1 MKPRKKV
8 KDFTLEETKLLM
20 DLSECAMFSALQG
33 PDIALLYGN
42 KKLYSM
48 IQYTP
53 EEFSEKF
60 QNHLMEIILPED
72 KQKVRM
78 LIARQSAAG
87 GVIHLEFRIQRK
99 DGIAQW
105 VSLSASSVTVDGT
118 MRYYCSCINVTQQK
132 RTLQEVYNAK
142 QEVDTIANSIPGG
155 VIKLRVADFTLLY
168 ANDGFYQISGYSRAD
183 YFALFGNQCDKA
195 IYPEDV
201 KLVKSMVHSAVEN
214 HGTLSFAYR
223 ILDKNEGVRW
233 FYINGRRV
241 EDHDCSPVYLCII
254 MDITDRKRM
263 EEKLEDNVRR
273 SRYLH
278 RYMKEVEWTY
288 HVDTDKFCR
297 SGDLISTFSTE
308 EEFTGFLA
316 TGFLDKVTHPEDAE
330 KLKRAIEE
338 RAATIG
344 KSQGIFRV
352 KNNHGNYNAMQIS
365 MVSISLTED
374 DKPDRIYGESRML
387 QENAMFASSM
397 AAQKASAQVPANNE
411 ILVPEGDYR
420 EEETDAVTKLMGLRV
435 FAKAAKVVLT
445 DRDEDQNY
453 GVLCC
458 DINAF
463 QKLNF
468 HYGVSSGNEILR
480 LYGGVLSR
488 SLAYRGLAC
497 RIKGDYFILL
507 FQYKEYRELLKTLS
521 QMMREMTD
529 EEQKLSFKIYGL
541 TCGIYLVQSED
552 KGSDFNHMIECA
564 DLARRSIKGI
574 RGNHF
579 AIYTDDLEKNRFYE
593 EELIQEISEAM
604 QNGTMEICYQ
614 PRVRE
619 TKDNVMG
626 CKVVPGVQRK
636 NGEYIPLEDIRRYVD
651 RNSEIQQLSFYV
663 LSHVCQ
669 TQGAWKAKGKK
680 IMPISID
687 ITQGQLC
694 MQGAVDRIDNIVKK
708 NNIDPFYIL
717 FEIQEQYFKDLIP
730 DFQLAL
736 EDLHRR
742 GYRLI
747 ISRFGSD
754 HTALQAVRH
763 LPIHAIKFHGEFFKE
778 NMANEKERLMYRTI
792 VKLMKELGLEVS
804 CGGIHTK
811 MQEDVARDVGCDI
824 LEGDMYY
831 GSIRNDVYEK
841 CFLSN

>member
-1 MKPRKKV
+1 MKPRKKI
-8 KDFTLEETKLLM
+8 KDFTLEETKQLM

-33 PDIALLYGN
+33 PDITLLFGN

-78 LIARQSAAG
+78 LIARQSTMG
-87 GVIHLEFRIQRK
+87 GVIHLEFRIRRK
-99 DGIAQW
+99 DGVAQW
-105 VSLSASSVTVDGT
+105 ISLSASSIMVDDT
-118 MRYYCSCINVTQQK
+118 MRYYCSCINITQQK

-155 VIKLRVADFTLLY
+155 VIKLRVFDFTLLY

-183 YFALFGNQCDKA
+183 YFALFGNQCDKV
-195 IYPEDV
+195 IYPDDV
-201 KLVKSMVHSAVEN
+201 KLVKSMVQSAVEN

-223 ILDKNEGVRW
+223 ILDKNKDVRW

-241 EDHDCSPVYLCII
+241 EDQDCSPVYLCII

-288 HVDTDKFCR
+288 HVDIDKFCR

-308 EEFTGFLA
+308 EEVTDFLA
-316 TGFLDKVTHPEDAE
+316 GDFIDKITHPEDAD
-330 KLKRAIEE
+330 KLRRAIEE
-338 RAATIG
+338 RARTIG
-344 KSQGIFRV
+344 KSQSVFRV
-352 KNNHGNYNAMQIS
+352 KNNQGNFHSTLIS
-365 MVSISLTED
+365 MVSISLTDD

-387 QENAMFASSM
+387 QENTVFASSV
-397 AAQKASAQVPANNE
+397 AAQKASVQTAQSEMIA
-411 ILVPEGDYR
+411 LPEGDSPK
-420 EEETDAVTKLMGLRV
+420 EERDAVTDLMSV
-435 FAKAAKVVLT
+435 KEFVKAVKEVLAS
-445 DRDEDQNY
+445 RDEKENY
-453 GVLCC
+453 GILCC

-488 SLAYRGLAC
+488 SLAYNNLAC
-497 RIKGDYFILL
+497 RVKGDYFMLL

-529 EEQKLSFKIYGL
+529 EEQKVSYKIFGL

-552 KGSDFNHMIECA
+552 KDSDFNHMIECA

-579 AIYTDDLEKNRFYE
+579 SIYTDDLERNRFYE

-604 QNGTMEICYQ
+604 QNGAMEICYQ
-614 PRVRE
+614 PRIKE
-619 TKDNVMG
+619 TKENVIG

-651 RNSEIQQLSFYV
+651 RNSEIQQLPFYV
-663 LSHVCQ
+663 LSHVCS
-669 TQGAWKAKGKK
+669 TMGAWKAKGKK
-680 IMPISID
+680 IMPVSLD

-694 MQGAVDRIDNIVKK
+694 MQGAVERIDQMVKK
-708 NNIDPFYIL
+708 NNIDPYSII
-717 FEIQEQYFKDLIP
+717 FEIQEQNFKELIP

-736 EDLHRR
+736 EDLHKR

-754 HTALQAVRH
+754 HTALYSVHH
-763 LPIHAIKFHGEFFKE
+763 LPIYAIKFHGEFFRD
-778 NMANEKERLMYRTI
+778 NMANDKERKMFSTS
-792 VKLMKELGLEVS
+792 VKLVKELGLEVS

-811 MQEDVARDVGCDI
+811 MQEDVAREIGCDI

-831 GSIRNDVYEK
+831 GSIRNDVYER